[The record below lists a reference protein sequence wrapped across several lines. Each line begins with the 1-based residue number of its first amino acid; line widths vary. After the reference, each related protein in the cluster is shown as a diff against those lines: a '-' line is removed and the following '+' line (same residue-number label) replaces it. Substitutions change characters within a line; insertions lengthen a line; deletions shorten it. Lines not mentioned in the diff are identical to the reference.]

1 MRRDP
6 YLWDRFGSFFQKGG
20 VSLFYLLFVKLAL
33 VFQFR
38 IKLCVFTKVL
48 LCGFQFSLAL
58 GEGLHGSKVCFA
70 FMLVKGIKQ
79 GIGKEGEGEKD
90 KK

>member
-1 MRRDP
+1 M
-6 YLWDRFGSFFQKGG
+6 WDRFGSFFEEGS
-20 VSLFYLLFVKLAL
+20 VSLFHLSFINLTLP
-33 VFQFR
+33 FQFR

-79 GIGKEGEGEKD
+79 GIGKEGEGEED